1 MTTKAP
7 KFAPVTGEAAL
18 AMRQKADLNQSRFWS
33 VVGIGQSAGSRYES
47 GRNIPRPV
55 QALLRLV
62 HIEQVDINKIKKDD
76 VEVVEYLKATNPEL
90 FKTLKKEARAK
101 RKERVAH

>member
-18 AMRQKADLNQSRFWS
+18 AMRQKAGTNQTQFWQR
-33 VVGIGQSAGSRYES
+33 VGIGQSAGSRYES

-55 QALLRLV
+55 QMLLRIAYGTKAQSAKQVDALLPSSAQ
-62 HIEQVDINKIKKDD
+62 ESA
-76 VEVVEYLKATNPEL
+76 E
-90 FKTLKKEARAK
+90 
-101 RKERVAH
+101 

>member
-18 AMRQKADLNQSRFWS
+18 AMRQKSGQNQTQFWS
-33 VVGIGQSAGSRYES
+33 RVGIGQSAGSRYES

-55 QALLRLV
+55 QMLLRLAYGTQAQAARQLEALRPS
-62 HIEQVDINKIKKDD
+62 ITAA
-76 VEVVEYLKATNPEL
+76 ATEE
-90 FKTLKKEARAK
+90 TAS
-101 RKERVAH
+101 